1 LNRIKALWADLEQ
14 ALGQLSLREQM
25 LVSVAAAVFATG
37 LLGLGSYTVS
47 RSIHR
52 REVAIEEKSKALVDI
67 GRLTATYREREL
79 QRQQLEGR
87 LRIPVRLFTYIDDTS
102 KKQGIVIGDMQDR
115 GTVVGNDKIS
125 ESTVEF
131 DLSRV
136 TPDKLRNFMNEIE
149 HGPHLVKIK
158 KIRLRV
164 RLDDPNSMDAA
175 LTVSTYS
182 MG

>member
-1 LNRIKALWADLEQ
+1 LNKIKALWSDLQQ
-14 ALGQLSLREQM
+14 ALGQLSMREQ
-25 LVSVAAAVFATG
+25 LLVAAAAAVVATG
-37 LLGLGSYTVS
+37 ALGLISFGVS

-67 GRLTATYREREL
+67 GRLTATYRDREM
-79 QRQQLEGR
+79 QRQQLEAR
-87 LRIPVRLFTYIDDTS
+87 LRVPVRLFTYIDDTS
-102 KKQGIVIGDMQDR
+102 KKQGVVIGDMQDR
-115 GTVVGNDKIS
+115 GTIMGGDKIS

-164 RLDDPNSMDAA
+164 RLDDPNAMDAA

>member
-1 LNRIKALWADLEQ
+1 
-14 ALGQLSLREQM
+14 
-25 LVSVAAAVFATG
+25 
-37 LLGLGSYTVS
+37 
-47 RSIHR
+47 
-52 REVAIEEKSKALVDI
+52 
-67 GRLTATYREREL
+67 
-79 QRQQLEGR
+79 
-87 LRIPVRLFTYIDDTS
+87 
-102 KKQGIVIGDMQDR
+102 VIGDMQDR
-115 GTVVGNDKIS
+115 GTVVGGDKIS

-136 TPDKLRNFMNEIE
+136 TPDKLRNFLNEIE

-164 RLDDPNSMDAA
+164 RIDDPNSMDAA

>member
-1 LNRIKALWADLEQ
+1 LNRLKALWANLEQ
-14 ALGQLSLREQM
+14 ALSQLSRREQL
-25 LVSVAAAVFATG
+25 LVALALTVFAAG
-37 LLGLGSYTVS
+37 VLGFGSYSIS

-52 REVAIEEKSKALVDI
+52 REVAIDEKSKALVDI
-67 GRLTATYREREL
+67 GRLTATFREREI
-79 QRQQLEGR
+79 QRQQLEAR
-87 LRIPVRLFTYIDDTS
+87 LRVPVRLFTYIDDTS
-102 KKQGIVIGDMQDR
+102 KKQGVVIGDMQDR
-115 GTVVGNDKIS
+115 GTVMGSDKIS